1 MRSLKNIILL
11 TLVLNFG
18 CSDSNPELDKS
29 LTDFSTVIAD
39 IDSDELKKI
48 TTEKGFNSIMTWSD
62 SLSNIQ
68 FLRRLSD
75 NLKNGGSGVFDK
87 NDLDSVVILSLGK
100 SDVIVGATNGYLTI
114 RKIDD
119 NYKIDGFR
127 GGK

>member
-1 MRSLKNIILL
+1 MRNLKIIILL
-11 TLVLNFG
+11 TLVLNVG

-29 LTDFSTVIAD
+29 LTDFSSVIAD
-39 IDSDELKKI
+39 VDSDELKKI

-62 SLSNIQ
+62 SLSNTQ

-100 SDVIVGATNGYLTI
+100 SDVIVGATNGYLILNKTEEG
-114 RKIDD
+114 
-119 NYKIDGFR
+119 YKIEEFR